1 MIWLVEV
8 VVVEM
13 EEREDSYQCL
23 WVGKMEGLASC
34 WTWTMKVC
42 FSGSEEEDDG
52 RERVAMKNEKVREKR
67 REGDGAIEGG
77 G

>member
-42 FSGSEEEDDG
+42 FSGSEEEEDS
-52 RERVAMKNEKVREKR
+52 ESVAMKNEKERERR